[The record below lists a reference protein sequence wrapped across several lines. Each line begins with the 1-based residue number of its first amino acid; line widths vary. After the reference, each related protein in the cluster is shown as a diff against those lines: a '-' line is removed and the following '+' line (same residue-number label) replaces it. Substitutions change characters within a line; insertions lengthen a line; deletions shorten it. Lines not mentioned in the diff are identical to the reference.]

1 LDLTSLIVS
10 LKLAAAVTFILVI
23 AGAPIAYILAYYSFR
38 GKSLAESLVY
48 LPTALPPTVIGFYM
62 IILMGPEGVLGKTWE
77 NITGGSLLFSF
88 AGIAVATAVYSIP
101 FAVQPMKAAFQKLDP
116 RLIESASVLGLSGFK
131 IFFRVVLPNSVSGI
145 VAAAVLVFLHAMG
158 AFGVIVMVG
167 GSIPGVTRVASIAI
181 YEAVETMDY
190 TAAALMSLSFIPVSF
205 AFLFLVNKLNEGR

>member
-1 LDLTSLIVS
+1 MDITSLLVS
-10 LKLAAAVTFILVI
+10 LKLAAAVTLILVI

-62 IILMGPEGVLGKTWE
+62 IILMGPEGVLGQAWE
-77 NITGGSLLFSF
+77 TITGGSLLFTF
-88 AGIAVATAVYSIP
+88 AGIAIATAVYSIP
-101 FAVQPMKAAFQKLDP
+101 FAVQPMKASFQKLDP

>member
-10 LKLAAAVTFILVI
+10 LKLASAVTFILVI

-38 GKSLAESLVY
+38 GKSLAESFVY

-145 VAAAVLVFLHAMG
+145 VAAAVLVFLHAIG